1 MQLEIVDKFCQD
13 GFFVVVAECYTD
25 DGELCFLEHF
35 RWSCSEGNERKRTPD
50 FALVGGGVAPATL
63 RSGMTADQMEC
74 YEYLLPE
81 GREWELQPGPR
92 MDDSSIWKAI
102 IQVCQN
108 RCEVSPTER
117 NILNTLSRQTPN
129 DSDGGDTLMEH
140 FADIVGDVVIV

>member
-13 GFFVVVAECYTD
+13 GFFVVVVECYTD

-63 RSGMTADQMEC
+63 RPGMTEDRFEP

-81 GREWELQPGPR
+81 GREWELLPAPR
-92 MDDSSIWKAI
+92 MDDSSLWKAI
-102 IQVCQN
+102 IVVCKN
-108 RCEVSPTER
+108 RCAGNPSERGTRNVLNRQPTQDPE
-117 NILNTLSRQTPN
+117 
-129 DSDGGDTLMEH
+129 GGDKLMEH
-140 FADIVGDVVIV
+140 FKDIVGDVVLV